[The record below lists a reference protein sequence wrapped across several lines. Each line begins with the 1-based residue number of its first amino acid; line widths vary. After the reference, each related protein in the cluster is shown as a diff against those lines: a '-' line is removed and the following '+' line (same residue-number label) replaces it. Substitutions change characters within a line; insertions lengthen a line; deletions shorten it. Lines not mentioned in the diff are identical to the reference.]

1 MLQIHFPNI
10 FNYINEWRY
19 YWWKTS
25 LNSDSTL
32 FTLTLVISIFLS
44 DIISHWSLSI
54 FWWVLLYVYLIGLIG
69 RQDNIATPTIH
80 NEKKKKNGESLNI
93 NRVEIRVWSREPI
106 KKGAHSHS
114 HFYRKIKIRVL
125 NQLIQL
131 NHDKKRLLE
140 AQYTPS
146 NVLHISEPNH

>member
-1 MLQIHFPNI
+1 MSIWLDLSVDRIILQLQPFIM
-10 FNYINEWRY
+10 
-19 YWWKTS
+19 K
-25 LNSDSTL
+25 
-32 FTLTLVISIFLS
+32 
-44 DIISHWSLSI
+44 
-54 FWWVLLYVYLIGLIG
+54 
-69 RQDNIATPTIH
+69 
-80 NEKKKKNGESLNI
+80 KKKKNGESLNI